1 MSSTPFQ
8 APDLEHLAELMPQY
22 DIEDFIAQGGMGAV
36 YKGRQRSLDR
46 DVAIK
51 ILPKELGDSEFRK
64 AFATEAK
71 AMARLNHPNLL
82 SVFEFGEIDGMPYI
96 VMEYVHGESL
106 YGASHNQA
114 IDSLQSV
121 EIVKGICD
129 GLAHA
134 HENNIVHRDI
144 KPSNI
149 LLTLSAKPKI
159 GDFGLAHAAD
169 SDQPGLMMGTPGYTA
184 PEVFE
189 DPDQAGPL
197 ADIYSVGVILHQ
209 LLTGIDP
216 SGCMEPPTYLTG
228 NNHLD
233 AIWSKAVSADPTK
246 RYQTI
251 ASMAADLEKWA
262 TTKTTSTT
270 PASGTPKPVSGA
282 PKPVSGAPKPVIPSA
297 RPAPVTARRNGSG
310 FAIAKWFIVAILAAV
325 TVFTYQLLQE
335 NREDIK
341 KGIAIVNGYEPEG
354 GTTLPPV
361 PETPPVTQPEPAP
374 TEVTSNVP
382 STPPVIK
389 PETQPKEIT
398 SIEISEPPFKEPE
411 TPPDVALNPKPET
424 KENLP
429 PGDPELLKRAV
440 GLIGDARKK
449 RDKKLA
455 ENASSLIFK
464 LGSLIRDNK
473 KDEGPSIDD
482 FKKNIVNNRIPEVDD
497 SSDPSDKFNIQLK
510 QALASESSIDNTY
523 NTDLTKIRDSY
534 VSRLTT
540 AAKDASDTELKQR
553 LTDQAALAKD
563 LTIWTN
569 QLAPEPAWTRV
580 KMNGIFSSDS
590 VLGKWIEHSGEKDAK
605 WIAHPDGRL
614 EIVGQ
619 KWIATW
625 KLTED
630 KIFSIQF
637 EGKDKSYDYKREGD
651 IWVGCSE
658 AKMNATLTR
667 GDW

>member
-1 MSSTPFQ
+1 MSDTPFQ
-8 APDLEHLAELMPQY
+8 APNPEHLAELMPQY

-51 ILPKELGDSEFRK
+51 ILPKELGDSEFRT
-64 AFATEAK
+64 AFASEAK
-71 AMARLNHPNLL
+71 AMARLNHPNLI

-134 HENNIVHRDI
+134 HENDIVHRDI

-216 SGCMEPPTYLTG
+216 SGCMEPPTHLTG
-228 NNHLD
+228 NNRLD
-233 AIWSKAVSADPTK
+233 AIWSKAVNADPTK
-246 RYQTI
+246 RYQTV
-251 ASMAADLEKWA
+251 ASMADDLEKWT
-262 TTKTTSTT
+262 TTKTTS
-270 PASGTPKPVSGA
+270 SPVSET
-282 PKPVSGAPKPVIPSA
+282 PKPVSGAPKPVIPTA
-297 RPAPVTARRNGSG
+297 RPVPVTAGSKGSG
-310 FAIAKWFIVAILAAV
+310 FGIVKWFIVAILAAV

-335 NREDIK
+335 NKEDIK
-341 KGIAIVNGYEPEG
+341 KGIAIANGAKSDDG
-354 GTTLPPV
+354 ATLALV
-361 PETPPVTQPEPAP
+361 PETPPVTKPEPAP
-374 TEVTSNVP
+374 KEITSNEP
-382 STPPVIK
+382 SAPLVIEPK
-389 PETQPKEIT
+389 TQPKEIT
-398 SIEISEPPFKEPE
+398 SNEVSEPPFKEPE
-411 TPPDVALNPKPET
+411 TPPVVALNPKPET
-424 KENLP
+424 KENLT

-455 ENASSLIFK
+455 DNASSLISK

-473 KDEGPSIDD
+473 KGEGPTIDD
-482 FKKNIVNNRIPEVDD
+482 FKKNIVDNRIPEVEN
-497 SSDPSDKFNIQLK
+497 SSESPDKFNTQFK
-510 QALASESSIDNTY
+510 QALVSEATIDTTY
-523 NTDLTKIRDSY
+523 NTDLAKIRDAY

-540 AAKDASDTELKQR
+540 AAKDTSDAELKQR
-553 LTDQAALAKD
+553 LTSQAALAKD
-563 LTIWTN
+563 LEPWIN
-569 QLAPEPAWTRV
+569 QLSPEPQWTRI
-580 KMNGIFSSDS
+580 KMKGIVSSDS
-590 VLGKWIEHSGEKDAK
+590 FVGKWIEHSGGGQGK
-605 WIAHPDGRL
+605 WIAHSDGRL
-614 EIVGQ
+614 EIFDRD
-619 KWIATW
+619 WIATW
-625 KLTED
+625 KIIED
-630 KIFSIQF
+630 GTLVVQF
-637 EGKDKSYDYKREGD
+637 AGKKPYEYTRKDDT
-651 IWVGCSE
+651 WVGTS
-658 AKMNATLTR
+658 ASKPGAIITP

>member
-1 MSSTPFQ
+1 MSDTPFQ
-8 APDLEHLAELMPQY
+8 APNTEHLAELMPQY

-51 ILPKELGDSEFRK
+51 ILPKELGDSEFRE
-64 AFATEAK
+64 AFAKEAK

-114 IDSLQSV
+114 IDSLQAV

-134 HENNIVHRDI
+134 HENDIVHRDI

-184 PEVFE
+184 PEVFQN
-189 DPDQAGPL
+189 PDLAGKV

-216 SGCMEPPTYLTG
+216 SGCIEPPTTPTSD
-228 NNHLD
+228 NRLD
-233 AIWSKAVSADPTK
+233 AIWRKAVNLDPTQ
-246 RYQTI
+246 RYQTVE
-251 ASMAADLEKWA
+251 SMAADLEKWA
-262 TTKTTSTT
+262 TTKTTST
-270 PASGTPKPVSGA
+270 PVSGA

-297 RPAPVTARRNGSG
+297 RPTPVTAGSKGSG
-310 FAIAKWFIVAILAAV
+310 FGIFKWFIVAILAAV

-335 NREDIK
+335 NKEDIK
-341 KGIAIVNGYEPEG
+341 KGLAIANGTKSEV
-354 GTTLPPV
+354 GTALAPV
-361 PETPPVTQPEPAP
+361 PETPPVTKPEPAP
-374 TEVTSNVP
+374 QKITSNEP
-382 STPPVIK
+382 STPPVIE

-398 SIEISEPPFKEPE
+398 SNEISEPPFKEPE
-411 TPPDVALNPKPET
+411 TPPVVALDPKPET
-424 KENLP
+424 KENLT

-455 ENASSLIFK
+455 DNASSLIFK

-497 SSDPSDKFNIQLK
+497 SSDPSDVFNTQFK
-510 QALASESSIDNTY
+510 QSLASEATIDSTY
-523 NTDLTKIRDSY
+523 NTDLTKIRDAY

-540 AAKDASDTELKQR
+540 AAKDTSDAELKQR
-553 LTDQAALAKD
+553 LTSQAALAKD
-563 LTIWTN
+563 LDPWIN
-569 QLAPEPAWTRV
+569 QLSPEPQWTRI
-580 KMNGIFSSDS
+580 KMKGIVSSDS
-590 VLGKWIEHSGEKDAK
+590 FVGKWIEHSGGGQGK
-605 WIAHPDGRL
+605 WIAHSDGRL
-614 EIVGQ
+614 EIFERNWV
-619 KWIATW
+619 ATW
-625 KLTED
+625 KIIED
-630 KIFSIQF
+630 GTLVVQF
-637 EGKDKSYDYKREGD
+637 EGKKPYEYTRKDDT
-651 IWVGCSE
+651 WVGSSGSKPG
-658 AKMNATLTR
+658 ALITP